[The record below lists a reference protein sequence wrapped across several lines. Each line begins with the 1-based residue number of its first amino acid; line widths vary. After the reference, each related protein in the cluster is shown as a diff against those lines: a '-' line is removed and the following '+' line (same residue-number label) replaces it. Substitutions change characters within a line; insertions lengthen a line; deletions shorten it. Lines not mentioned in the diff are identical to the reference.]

1 MSDPRRLPLLLLPVL
16 IGLGACGS
24 ADRPDTEL
32 GAVGPAIETD
42 RAHTLT
48 LACTGCHSD
57 VSTAVVSLIAYD
69 EIMLRD
75 ALMRY
80 KTEQDGTTV
89 MHRLARGYSEE
100 DIREI
105 SARLG
110 APETRE

>member
-1 MSDPRRLPLLLLPVL
+1 MSDLIRLPLIVLPVL
-16 IGLGACGS
+16 IGLGACGGAGGPEPGSPNIDPVAS
-24 ADRPDTEL
+24 A
-32 GAVGPAIETD
+32 D

-57 VSTAVVSLIAYD
+57 ASSAVVSLIAYD
-69 EIMLRD
+69 EIRLRD

-80 KTEQDGTTV
+80 KTDADGTTV

-100 DIREI
+100 DIRAI

-110 APETRE
+110 AAEAAE